1 MVWFPTTLE
10 GEAYEWYRD
19 HTEEHF
25 RGWEQSQR
33 QFLNEFRPEV
43 GQNTALR
50 ALGSLKQG
58 REEGISAYIRR
69 FDLVCT
75 RFVRTMFHSRIL

>member
-19 HTEEHF
+19 HVEGHL
-25 RGWEQSQR
+25 RKWEQLQR
-33 QFLNEFRPEV
+33 KFLNEFRPEIDR
-43 GQNTALR
+43 NTALR
-50 ALGSLKQG
+50 ALASLKQG
-58 REEGISAYIRR
+58 REDEISAYIRR

-75 RFVRTMFHSRIL
+75 RFVGVPCSMMTH